1 MNRSTG
7 KGIYMSES
15 VKIGGIRKNP
25 AIDKI
30 NRLDSMDVKNMAK
43 YKMEKLLQSE
53 DFARNEICTRQVPIN
68 FGKANW
74 KSS

>member
-1 MNRSTG
+1 
-7 KGIYMSES
+7 MSES

-43 YKMEKLLQSE
+43 NKMEKLLQTEEFTRSG
-53 DFARNEICTRQVPIN
+53 ILTRQVPVTFEKIKEEMN
-68 FGKANW
+68 CSGAGRRLE
-74 KSS
+74 